1 MRKFN
6 QLLRSWGDG
15 LDPNHRPHM
24 GFHIFQLRCFNCLS
38 YIVCFLLW
46 KSFVKCGLLP
56 FKSAQVIFLVT
67 FIQMEEGGGAL
78 PGILAWI
85 GLLVLCI
92 VED

>member
-38 YIVCFLLW
+38 YIDCVFLALDIFCY
-46 KSFVKCGLLP
+46 SKCASDFSCNFFSNGGG
-56 FKSAQVIFLVT
+56 
-67 FIQMEEGGGAL
+67 GGGAL